1 MTFFHT
7 NPSISFLFLISLI
20 LSSHLH
26 NVSADDSEEGM
37 LSLSLLCIM
46 QFFFFFLSCEECNI
60 LLSHFI
66 FKDSN
71 KDFAGLFY
79 FIFLYYKYYYYLRF
93 ERMVSYFLSIFRMDT
108 GHIERK
114 KKKETNSFFSFF
126 GFMLEN
132 KVSID
137 FFPFCCIGFQG
148 QGNNAL
154 FYLSCPRIT
163 YSSFLYV

>member
-20 LSSHLH
+20 LSSHLY

-37 LSLSLLCIM
+37 VSLSLLCIM

-79 FIFLYYKYYYYLRF
+79 FYFLYYKYYYYLRF

-108 GHIERK
+108 GHIERTK
-114 KKKETNSFFSFF
+114 KKKKKKQTPFLAFF
-126 GFMLEN
+126 GLCL
-132 KVSID
+132 KIK
-137 FFPFCCIGFQG
+137 
-148 QGNNAL
+148 
-154 FYLSCPRIT
+154 
-163 YSSFLYV
+163 